1 MGHPFSGGTD
11 SVVQADSMTTGEP
24 EDQPSPRMVEQ
35 RVRNRLIEYFEWASS
50 FDEQR
55 EYQAVAPVAVA
66 GEVFNQW
73 DDWTGPEP
81 VTADSFGPVYSCD
94 EVEAMLSYDS
104 VLTRAIDETF
114 QGLAIWEELRQ
125 AAADALTVFRRRGT
139 LPEDHEV

>member
-1 MGHPFSGGTD
+1 
-11 SVVQADSMTTGEP
+11 
-24 EDQPSPRMVEQ
+24 MVEQ

-55 EYQAVAPVAVA
+55 GYQAVAPVAVA

-81 VTADSFGPVYSCD
+81 VAADSFGPVYSCD

-104 VLTRAIDETF
+104 VLTRAIDETPDVWEPLETF
-114 QGLAIWEELRQ
+114 QALSIWEELRQ

-139 LPEDHEV
+139 FPEDHEA